1 MKQCSR
7 CLREMPPSE
16 AVCASCGPE
25 PADPVARVVL
35 PDEFDEQ
42 ELALDSDLL
51 ELPEDDENPDVAE
64 VPATIASAPAVPSWN
79 RRELVAIPIAVV
91 GGAILMFGLLM
102 ARGVASPEAAG
113 APPETG
119 AALPAAPAK
128 PATSTSAKW
137 STVNVARWI
146 GNGRRSFAAELV
158 AENNV
163 AIWQREVKPVL
174 VVRCLSRRPEVFVF
188 TDSAAKIEPR
198 TEDHTVRLAFDEG
211 EESSE
216 RWPDSADH
224 DALFAPDGAVLAHR
238 LAAARTMQFGFTPH
252 NASPVVAHF
261 NVAGLDELLRTSAT
275 DCGWKR

>member
-1 MKQCSR
+1 MQQCSR

-16 AVCASCGPE
+16 TVCASCGPE
-25 PADPVARVVL
+25 PADPVAPVVL

-51 ELPEDDENPDVAE
+51 ELPEDAQDPDVSE
-64 VPATIASAPAVPSWN
+64 VPATIASAPAVSSWN

-102 ARGVASPEAAG
+102 ARGVASPEAA
-113 APPETG
+113 
-119 AALPAAPAK
+119 AAPSETAARSSAEPAR
-128 PATSTSAKW
+128 PATATGAKW
-137 STVNVARWI
+137 STANVARWI

-198 TEDHTVRLAFDEG
+198 TEDHTVRLVFDGG
-211 EESSE
+211 EEATE

-224 DALFAPDGAVLAHR
+224 DALFAPDGSGLAQR
-238 LAAARTMQFGFTPH
+238 LTAARTMQFGFTPH

-261 NVAGLDELLRTSAT
+261 NVMGLGELLRASGK
-275 DCGWKR
+275 DCGWRR